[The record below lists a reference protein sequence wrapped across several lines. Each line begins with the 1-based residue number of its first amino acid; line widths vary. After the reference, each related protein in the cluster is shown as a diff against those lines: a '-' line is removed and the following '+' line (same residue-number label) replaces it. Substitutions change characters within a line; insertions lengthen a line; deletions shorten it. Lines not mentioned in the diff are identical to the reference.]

1 VRDYAI
7 NTGHSMAKSQFDR
20 INPMA
25 EPLTRQ
31 ELEVLR
37 RLASDLYNR
46 EIADAL
52 QLAPNS
58 IKWYT
63 RQIYAKLGV
72 SSRKEAIQRAGNIG
86 LLNPEVPP
94 GFRLKDLPVSLT
106 PFIGRQDELR
116 QIGWM
121 LSDPANR
128 LVTLTGAGGVGKTRL
143 AVQAARVCKG
153 NYIHS
158 AWMVTLASLTEPE
171 LVPQSVAAI
180 FNLHPE
186 RARTV
191 LDGLIEY
198 LYTKQLLLV
207 LDNCEHLVA
216 ACAAMVSALLQ
227 ACPGLQVLAT
237 SREALGIPG
246 ECTYLVPSLS
256 LPEPGQILPPAKLL
270 KYEAV
275 DLFTRRAK
283 AALPGFELNKQN
295 AQAVLKICREL
306 DGIPLALELAA
317 ARLKVMDME
326 EIAGELDDRL
336 RLLRGG
342 DRTAPARLQT
352 MRASID
358 WSYQLLPESEKIL
371 LRRVS
376 VFAGGWSMAAARAI
390 CADQALP
397 EADILDLLDGLINKS
412 LVLVQRNHH
421 RALRYRLLETVV
433 QYAAGKASQAGEVA
447 TLRDRHLAYYRTLAS
462 QAAAE
467 IEGVNPL
474 PWLKR
479 MEDELDNLR
488 HALEWALATNAE
500 AGLQLLTQI
509 DLFWYQRGHVREQYG
524 WLESFLDSPESQGFL
539 LLRVKALEIQSYT
552 LTVYMGD
559 SDRARACTEKGLDLA
574 REIGDRR
581 GEAAH
586 LYQLGYLATGQGDVI
601 AGRKLYEE
609 SLAMFRQLAD
619 GFGQARVLAQLGYIS
634 SNDPEK
640 ACQYAQEALV
650 LSRKT
655 GNQLS
660 ISRRLVALATLAC
673 RKGDYAAAE
682 PYIQE
687 GVSIQRKLELR
698 HDLAESLDVFGRVA
712 FRQGHPEL
720 ARASYLEG
728 IALNDVLGRSGE
740 NIWPYVDLA
749 YLNLRLGQYDQAHL
763 GFVDS
768 LVRLHGLENM
778 GGVSYIIDGL
788 ASLAVAEGKMERA
801 ARLFVWVD
809 FNHRKN
815 GSFRPTNEQADV
827 DQDLALMR
835 AHLHEGALTAA
846 AAAGQA
852 MTIAEAIAFAI
863 NEQR

>member
-1 VRDYAI
+1 M
-7 NTGHSMAKSQFDR
+7 HQ
-20 INPMA
+20 
-25 EPLTRQ
+25 
-31 ELEVLR
+31 
-37 RLASDLYNR
+37 
-46 EIADAL
+46 
-52 QLAPNS
+52 
-58 IKWYT
+58 
-63 RQIYAKLGV
+63 
-72 SSRKEAIQRAGNIG
+72 
-86 LLNPEVPP
+86 
-94 GFRLKDLPVSLT
+94 
-106 PFIGRQDELR
+106 IGR
-116 QIGWM
+116 M
-121 LSDPANR
+121 LSAPANR

-143 AVQAARVCKG
+143 ALQAARVCKG
-153 NYIHS
+153 NYMHS

-186 RARTV
+186 RALTV
-191 LDGLIEY
+191 LDGLIDY

-216 ACAAMVSALLQ
+216 ACAAMVSTLLQ

-256 LPEPGQILPPAKLL
+256 LPEPGQILPLAKLL

-295 AQAVLKICREL
+295 AQAVLQICREL

-326 EIAGELDDRL
+326 EIAGELDDRF

-358 WSYQLLPESEKIL
+358 WSYQLLPEAEKIL
-371 LRRVS
+371 LRHVS
-376 VFAGGWSMAAARAI
+376 VFAGGWSLAAARAV
-390 CADQALP
+390 CADQTLM
-397 EADILDLLDGLINKS
+397 EADILDLLAGLINKS
-412 LVLVQRNHH
+412 LVLVQR
-421 RALRYRLLETVV
+421 RPRQTLRYGMLETVI

-447 TLRDRHLAYYRTLAS
+447 SLRDRHLAYYRTLAS
-462 QAAAE
+462 QTAAG
-467 IEGVNPL
+467 IEGANPL

-524 WLESFLDSPESQGFL
+524 WLESFLDSPEIAGLPHAAGEGAGNSKLHVDCLHGRFRSA
-539 LLRVKALEIQSYT
+539 RV
-552 LTVYMGD
+552 
-559 SDRARACTEKGLDLA
+559 CTEKGLDLA

-586 LYQLGYLATGQGDVI
+586 LYQLGYLATGQGDAI

-687 GVSIQRKLELR
+687 AVSIQRKLELK

-712 FRQGHPEL
+712 FRQGDPEL
-720 ARASYLEG
+720 ARASYEEG

-740 NIWPYVDLA
+740 NIWPRVDLA
-749 YLNLRLGQYDQAHL
+749 YLNLRQGQFTQARQ

-768 LVRLHGLENM
+768 LARLHDNENM
-778 GGVSYIIDGL
+778 GGVNYIIEGL

-801 ARLFVWVD
+801 ARLFAWVD
-809 FNHRKN
+809 FHHLQH
-815 GSFRPTNEQADV
+815 GSFRPTNEEADV
-827 DQDLALMR
+827 DQDLAVMR
-835 AHLHEGALTAA
+835 AHLDEGTLAA
-846 AAAGQA
+846 AVTTGQA

-863 NEQR
+863 NEQG